1 LAGLPTSVLG
11 DVNPQEMVK
20 IWDKTMINPT
30 RDYLS
35 KNHENHGM
43 AIPIL
48 IFHSYVSLPEGKT
61 MEKAIRLLLIWVKMW
76 IKCG

>member
-1 LAGLPTSVLG
+1 
-11 DVNPQEMVK
+11 
-20 IWDKTMINPT
+20 MINPN

-48 IFHSYVSLPEGKT
+48 LFHSYVSLPEGKT
-61 MEKAIRLLLIWVKMW
+61 MEKTIRLLLIWVKMW